1 MASERITGYCTCER
15 FGTAVFS
22 LFADGNSCFFEK
34 FL

>member
-22 LFADGNSCFFEK
+22 LFAGSKK

>member
-22 LFADGNSCFFEK
+22 LFAGSNSYFSEK